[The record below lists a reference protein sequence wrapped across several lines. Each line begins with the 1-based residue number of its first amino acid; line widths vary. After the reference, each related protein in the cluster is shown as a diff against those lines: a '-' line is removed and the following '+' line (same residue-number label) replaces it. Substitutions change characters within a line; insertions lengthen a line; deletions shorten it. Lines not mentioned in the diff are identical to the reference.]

1 MTNALSHWMLL
12 SQCVMMVS
20 VKFASESRYLK
31 LMWDED
37 WVKVP
42 VVETIQRVVC
52 ESMNC
57 VFVGPPLCA

>member
-1 MTNALSHWMLL
+1 MLL
-12 SQCVMMVS
+12 SQCMAMVS
-20 VKFASESRYLK
+20 VQFVIESRYLTPI
-31 LMWDED
+31 WDED

-52 ESMNC
+52 ESMNH

>member
-1 MTNALSHWMLL
+1 MLL

-20 VKFASESRYLK
+20 VRVLSESRYLK

-52 ESMNC
+52 ESMNY
-57 VFVGPPLCA
+57 VFVGPPLCV